1 MIDLKLIRSQI
12 EEIASRLKARGYL
25 LDVAAIKSLEEK
37 RRDCLKHCEALQ
49 MQRNQL
55 AREIGVLKK
64 SGQDANDLL
73 EKAQAI
79 SEETKQSEQTA
90 KSYAIQLD
98 EILSYVPNIPHESV
112 PQGLSEADNVVVR
125 QWGKAPDFDFEVKDH
140 EALCQINAQ
149 IDVET
154 AARLSGS
161 RFMVLKSEISKL
173 HRALSQWMLDVHTE
187 EHGYTEY
194 NVPVLSKP
202 STLYGTGQLPKFR
215 EDLFVTNDE
224 RELMLIPT
232 AEVQLVNLVADQI
245 VAKES
250 LPMAF
255 CSHSL
260 CFRKEA
266 GSYGKDTKG
275 IFRMHQFEK
284 VELVRIVEPE
294 SSYDELEKI
303 TQHAENIL
311 KKLNLHHQVVSLCT
325 GDLGFAATKTYEI
338 EVWIPS
344 QKAYR
349 EISSCSNTE
358 AFQTRRIKARFKN
371 DKKQSVFMHALNGS
385 GVAVGRLLIALL
397 ENNQRPDGSISIP
410 TVLQPYMGN
419 KEFILQPKH
428 RMTTT

>member
-1 MIDLKLIRSQI
+1 M
-12 EEIASRLKARGYL
+12 
-25 LDVAAIKSLEEK
+25 
-37 RRDCLKHCEALQ
+37 LQ
-49 MQRNQL
+49 
-55 AREIGVLKK
+55 
-64 SGQDANDLL
+64 
-73 EKAQAI
+73 KAQAI

-90 KSYAIQLD
+90 KSYDAQLD
-98 EILSYVPNIPHESV
+98 EILSYVPNVPHESV
-112 PQGLSEADNVVVR
+112 PEGRTEADNVVAR
-125 QWGKAPDFDFEVKDH
+125 QWGEAPTFDFEIRDH
-140 EALCQINAQ
+140 EALCHAGLQ

-154 AARLSGS
+154 AANLSGS
-161 RFMVLKSEISKL
+161 RFMVLKSEVSKL
-173 HRALSQWMLDVHTE
+173 HRALSQWMLDIHTE

-194 NVPVLSKP
+194 NVPVLTKP

-215 EDLFVTNDE
+215 DDLFVTNDE

-245 VAKES
+245 VPKES
-250 LPMAF
+250 LPLAF

-294 SSYDELEKI
+294 SSYVELEKI

-311 KKLNLHHQVVSLCT
+311 KKLNLHYQVVSLCT
-325 GDLGFAATKTYEI
+325 GDLGFAATKTYDI

-344 QKAYR
+344 QNTYR

-358 AFQTRRIKARFKN
+358 AFQTRRVKARFKN

-397 ENNQRPDGSISIP
+397 ENNQRQDGSVAIP
-410 TVLQPYMGN
+410 SVLQPYMGN
-419 KEFILQPKH
+419 REFILKS
-428 RMTTT
+428 

>member
-1 MIDLKLIRSQI
+1 MIDLKLIRNQI
-12 EEIASRLKARGYL
+12 DEIASRLKTRGYE
-25 LDVAAIKSLEEK
+25 LDVNAIKSLEEK
-37 RRDCLKHCEALQ
+37 RRGCLKHCESLQ

-55 AREIGVLKK
+55 AREIGILKK
-64 SGQDANDLL
+64 SGKDASDLL
-73 EKAQAI
+73 QKAQAI

-90 KSYAIQLD
+90 KSYDAQLD
-98 EILSYVPNIPHESV
+98 EILSYVPNVPHESV
-112 PQGLSEADNVVVR
+112 PEGRTEADNVVAR
-125 QWGKAPDFDFEVKDH
+125 QWGEAPTFDFEIRDH
-140 EALCQINAQ
+140 EALCHAGLQ

-154 AARLSGS
+154 AANLSGS
-161 RFMVLKSEISKL
+161 RFMVLKSEVSKL
-173 HRALSQWMLDVHTE
+173 HRALSQWMLDIHTE

-194 NVPVLSKP
+194 NVPVLTKP

-215 EDLFVTNDE
+215 DDLFVTNDE

-245 VAKES
+245 VPKES
-250 LPMAF
+250 LPLAF

-294 SSYDELEKI
+294 SSYVELEKI

-311 KKLNLHHQVVSLCT
+311 KKLNLHYQVVSLCT
-325 GDLGFAATKTYEI
+325 GDLGFAATKTYDI

-344 QKAYR
+344 QNTYR

-358 AFQTRRIKARFKN
+358 AFQTRRVKARFKN

-397 ENNQRPDGSISIP
+397 ENNQRQDGSVAIP
-410 TVLQPYMGN
+410 SVLQPYMGN
-419 KEFILQPKH
+419 REFILKS
-428 RMTTT
+428 